1 MLFRLLSAT
10 GALCITTAAAAALP
24 APRLQSTTGSHQ
36 INLPAIPCAFSDS
49 TCTESFDSVSQLT
62 IDFSTQNGTLRANQQ
77 PIFPATVP
85 MQFTAD
91 RKWESFV
98 QPVQVSY
105 ALDVRPLPA
114 RPGADLGDIYYL
126 KLRLFDQHGQ
136 AATQN
141 SIAISLIRDA
151 QGGLQLAMI
160 DPNGSRDYGHG
171 NRVWRMKA
179 WKEQLETYYN
189 HAKEAV
195 KNCVKPEHPKH
206 EHEHEHDHTHEHPH
220 KMAGSSSD
228 SHPHRRPSSN
238 KYYPSSQSGHFFWTG
253 REQSIMKIARPVIL
267 PALMGIMAGGV
278 ACIVGFLLGRLIISI
293 YLCAASR
300 QQQQQN
306 IPIIRIEEGE
316 PISEKEALLEPYSDQ
331 EPETRQSFP

>member
-1 MLFRLLSAT
+1 
-10 GALCITTAAAAALP
+10 
-24 APRLQSTTGSHQ
+24 
-36 INLPAIPCAFSDS
+36 
-49 TCTESFDSVSQLT
+49 
-62 IDFSTQNGTLRANQQ
+62 
-77 PIFPATVP
+77 

-114 RPGADLGDIYYL
+114 RPGAGLGDIYYL

-136 AATQN
+136 PATQN
-141 SIAISLIRDA
+141 TIAISLIRDP

-171 NRVWRMKA
+171 NRVWQMKA

-189 HAKEAV
+189 TAKEAV
-195 KNCVKPEHPKH
+195 KNCVKPEYPKH
-206 EHEHEHDHTHEHPH
+206 EHEHEHEHAHEHPH
-220 KMAGSSSD
+220 KTAGSSD
-228 SHPHRRPSSN
+228 SRPHRRPSSN

-278 ACIVGFLLGRLIISI
+278 ACVVGFLLGRLIISI
-293 YLCAASR
+293 YLCAANR
-300 QQQQQN
+300 QQQN
-306 IPIIRIEEGE
+306 IPIIQIEDGE
-316 PISEKEALLEPYSDQ
+316 PISEKEALFEPYSDQ
-331 EPETRQSFP
+331 EPDARQ